1 MTEHFIK
8 LDKIKE
14 ILKGEHGGFFKFV
27 MVMTAIVLLAMT
39 FGPGNNIIH
48 WVQARIEISRQERQ
62 IRQYRDEINEMDRR
76 IRMLQSNRDTLERFA
91 REQLHFAAPGD
102 DVYIV
107 DTED

>member
-1 MTEHFIK
+1 M
-8 LDKIKE
+8 DRIKE

-27 MVMTAIVLLAMT
+27 LIITAIVLVAMT

-48 WVQARIEISRQERQ
+48 WVQARIEISRQEKQ
-62 IRQYRDEINEMDRR
+62 IEMYRDEIEKMDRR

-91 REQLHFAAPGD
+91 REQLHFAVPGD

-107 DTED
+107 E